1 MFSHPDSD
9 IALGIVRHQELQ
21 AENVKLRLAMAAVAP
36 RLHQPGVLNRTRI
49 RLGSVLIRMGTSL
62 HAQVQNGERNAT
74 LEPFHASVS

>member
-1 MFSHPDSD
+1 MHSHPDSVV
-9 IALGIVRHQELQ
+9 ALGTVRHQELQ

-36 RLHQPGVLNRTRI
+36 RLHHPGVLNRTRI

-74 LEPFHASVS
+74 REPFHASGS